1 MCFNYK
7 FILISLFVLLSAS
20 CTTKKDT
27 YSNPLEEQI
36 AIVKNQFA
44 PDKRVALFDVIS
56 VKNNTE
62 IILKGESNLPEA
74 INTLKENLKTKNITF
89 VDSIQVLPNASVEGK
104 TRGVIKISV
113 ANLRSKPKHSSELA
127 TQATLGT
134 PVLVYK
140 KEGNWYLI
148 QTPDNYLSWVDGG
161 GIQLMTQE
169 EFASWKLA
177 DKIIFLDTYGQSF
190 EEEQQNIVSDLVA
203 GAVLEVIEELK
214 SFYKVKYPDGR
225 IAYINKNQSKK
236 YKEWLAELNPTHES
250 LIKTSQSLMG
260 LPYLW
265 GGTSP
270 KGVDCSGFTK
280 TVYFLNGMIIPRDA
294 SQQVHT
300 GLLADENKDFK
311 KLQTGD
317 LLFFGT
323 PATKTKKERVTHVGM
338 WLGNNEFIHSSGRVH
353 ISSMDKNAPN
363 YDAYNF
369 NRYLKSKRL
378 LNQDDSNIINLTKIA
393 VFKN

>member
-1 MCFNYK
+1 MNLNYK
-7 FILISLFVLLSAS
+7 FTLITLFLLLSIS
-20 CTTKKDT
+20 CSTKNDAEID
-27 YSNPLEEQI
+27 PLKEQI
-36 AIVKNQFA
+36 LLIKNQFA
-44 PDKRVALFDVIS
+44 PDKRTALFDVIS
-56 VKNNTE
+56 VKNNTK

-74 INTLKENLKTKNITF
+74 IKKLKENLNVENITF
-89 VDSIQVLPNASVEGK
+89 VDSIQILPNTSLEGK

-113 ANLRSKPKHSSELA
+113 ANLRSKPAHSSELA

-140 KEGNWYLI
+140 KAENWYLI
-148 QTPDNYLSWVDGG
+148 QTPDKYLSWVDGG

-169 EFASWKLA
+169 RFATWKLA
-177 DKIIFLDTYGQSF
+177 DKIIFLNTYGESF
-190 EEEQQNIVSDLVA
+190 DKDQQNRVSDLVA
-203 GAVLEVIEELK
+203 GDILELTEE
-214 SFYKVKYPDGR
+214 STSHYKVKYPDGR
-225 IAYINKNQSKK
+225 MAYVDKNKSKK
-236 YKEWLAELNPTHES
+236 YKEWLAELNPTQES

-265 GGTSP
+265 GGTSS

-280 TVYFLNGMIIPRDA
+280 TIYFLNGMIIPRDA

-300 GLLADENKDFK
+300 GLLVDENKNFEN
-311 KLQTGD
+311 LQAGD

-323 PATKTKKERVTHVGM
+323 PATETKKERVTHVGM

-353 ISSMDKNAPN
+353 ISSMDKSAPN
-363 YDAYNF
+363 YDEHNF
-369 NRYLKSKRL
+369 NRYLKSKRVIH
-378 LNQDDSNIINLTKIA
+378 QDDTNIINLAKIG

>member
-1 MCFNYK
+1 MKLIYTLVLFTLLD
-7 FILISLFVLLSAS
+7 FISTS
-20 CTTKKDT
+20 CTIKKSTKI
-27 YSNPLEEQI
+27 NPSEEQI
-36 AIVKNQFA
+36 AIVKNQFV

-56 VKNNTE
+56 VKNKND

-74 INTLKENLKTKNITF
+74 IQALKENLKAKNITF
-89 VDSIQVLPNASVEGK
+89 VDSIQILPNSSLEGK

-140 KEGNWYLI
+140 KTDNWYLI
-148 QTPDNYLSWVDGG
+148 QTPDKYLSWVDSG
-161 GIQLMTQE
+161 GIQLMNQE
-169 EFASWKLA
+169 EFANWKLA
-177 DKIIFLDTYGQSF
+177 DKIIFLNTYGQSF
-190 EEEQQNIVSDLVA
+190 ENKQQHIVSDLVA
-203 GAVLEVIEELK
+203 GDVLEVIDELK
-214 SFYKVKYPDGR
+214 TAYKVKYPDGR
-225 IAYINKNQSKK
+225 TAYVHKNQAKK
-236 YKEWLAELNPTHES
+236 YKTWLAELKPTQES
-250 LIKTSQSLMG
+250 LIKTSKDLMG

-265 GGTSP
+265 GGTSS

-280 TVYFLNGMIIPRDA
+280 TIYFLNGMIIPRDA

-300 GLLADENKDFK
+300 GLLTDENKNFK
-311 KLQTGD
+311 NLQAGD

-323 PATKTKKERVTHVGM
+323 PAAKDKKERVTHVGM

-363 YDAYNF
+363 YDEYNF
-369 NRYLKSKRL
+369 NRYLKSKRI
-378 LNQDDSNIINLTKIA
+378 LNQMDKNIINLTEIS

>member
-1 MCFNYK
+1 MSLNYK
-7 FILISLFVLLSAS
+7 FILLISLVLLSLS
-20 CTTKKDT
+20 CTTKEGAKT
-27 YSNPLEEQI
+27 NPLEGQI
-36 AIVKNQFA
+36 TIIKNQFA
-44 PDKRVALFDVIS
+44 PDKRVALFDIVS

-74 INTLKENLKTKNITF
+74 IKALKENLKRENITF
-89 VDSIQVLPNASVEGK
+89 VDSIQILPNTSIEEK

-113 ANLRSKPKHSSELA
+113 ANLRSKPKHSAELA

-140 KEGNWYLI
+140 KIDNWYLI
-148 QTPDNYLSWVDGG
+148 QTPDKYLSWVDGG
-161 GIQLMTQE
+161 GVQLMTQE
-169 EFASWKLA
+169 EFATWKLA
-177 DKIIFLDTYGQSF
+177 DKIIFLDIFGESKG
-190 EEEQQNIVSDLVA
+190 EQQNVISDLVA
-203 GAVLEVIEELK
+203 GDILELTEESK

-225 IAYINKNQSKK
+225 TAVIDKTKSKK
-236 YKEWLAELNPTHES
+236 YKEWLADLNPTPKS
-250 LIKTSQSLMG
+250 LIKTAQSLMG

-265 GGTSP
+265 GGTSS

-280 TVYFLNGMIIPRDA
+280 TIYFLNGMIIPRDA

-300 GLLADENKDFK
+300 GLLADENKNFEN
-311 KLQTGD
+311 LQAGD

-323 PATKTKKERVTHVGM
+323 PATETNKEHVTHVGM
-338 WLGNNEFIHSSGRVH
+338 WLGNNEFMHSSGRVH

-363 YDAYNF
+363 YDEHNF
-369 NRYLKSKRL
+369 NRYLKSKRV
-378 LNQDDSNIINLTKIA
+378 LNQEDKSIINLAKIS

>member
-1 MCFNYK
+1 MNLNYK
-7 FILISLFVLLSAS
+7 FTLITLFLLLSIS
-20 CTTKKDT
+20 CSTKNDAEID
-27 YSNPLEEQI
+27 PLKEQI
-36 AIVKNQFA
+36 LLIKNQFA
-44 PDKRVALFDVIS
+44 PDKRTALFDVIS
-56 VKNNTE
+56 VKNNTK

-74 INTLKENLKTKNITF
+74 IKKLKENLNVENITF
-89 VDSIQVLPNASVEGK
+89 VDSIQILPNTSLEGK

-113 ANLRSKPKHSSELA
+113 ANLRSKPAHSSELA

-140 KEGNWYLI
+140 KAENWYLI
-148 QTPDNYLSWVDGG
+148 QTPDKYLSWVDGG

-169 EFASWKLA
+169 RFATWKLA
-177 DKIIFLDTYGQSF
+177 DKIIFLNTYGESF
-190 EEEQQNIVSDLVA
+190 DKDQQNRVSDLVA
-203 GAVLEVIEELK
+203 GDILELTEE
-214 SFYKVKYPDGR
+214 STSHYKVKYPDGR
-225 IAYINKNQSKK
+225 MAYVDKNKSKK
-236 YKEWLAELNPTHES
+236 YKEWLAALNPTQES

-265 GGTSP
+265 GGTSS

-280 TVYFLNGMIIPRDA
+280 TIYFLNGMIIPRDA

-300 GLLADENKDFK
+300 GLLVDENKNFEN
-311 KLQTGD
+311 LQAGD

-323 PATKTKKERVTHVGM
+323 PATETKKERVTHVGM

-353 ISSMDKNAPN
+353 ISSMDKSAPN
-363 YDAYNF
+363 YDEHNF
-369 NRYLKSKRL
+369 NRYLKSKRVIH
-378 LNQDDSNIINLTKIA
+378 QDDTNIINLAKIG